1 MSRLYWARNDGMS
14 GHVWL
19 SDRDQA
25 RLAEEM
31 TLQGMTDFPVDS
43 FARGEEMHVTMSEIE
58 AALAAAAPDPVALDD
73 SRLWAD
79 WLAFLRGAATN
90 GGLLVR

>member
-1 MSRLYWARNDGMS
+1 MS

-31 TLQGMTDFPVDS
+31 ALQGMTDFPVDR
-43 FARGEEMHVTMSEIE
+43 FARGDEMQVTITEIE
-58 AALAAAAPDPVALDD
+58 AALMAASPDPVSLDD
-73 SRLWAD
+73 SRLWTD